1 MKQSVIL
8 FLGLFLMSIGLEAQ
22 TPGINYFF
30 HTYKRHEDARKV
42 SIPGWVFRLG
52 STIAQKHVDEK
63 EEKEAIKLAKKI
75 KKLRLLVMEDA
86 NSVSKDDIN
95 KMLSRVRSKEGFE
108 DMLMVSSEGTKI
120 NMLVRSKGETIKN
133 LLILVS
139 EKDQF
144 VMVSLKSKLKISDLN
159 KLLSSLQDEVDV
171 DLGVEPA
178 KEEKKEEVPLPPVK
192 KEETKKK
199 KAKKVPAR
207 A

>member
-1 MKQSVIL
+1 MKQSIL
-8 FLGLFLMSIGLEAQ
+8 VLLGLFLISFGLEAQ
-22 TPGINYFF
+22 TPGINYFY
-30 HTYKRHEDARKV
+30 HTYKRHEDARKF

-52 STIAQKHVDEK
+52 STIAQKHVDGEG
-63 EEKEAIKLAKKI
+63 EKEAIKMAKKI

-86 NSVSKDDIN
+86 NPVSKDDLN
-95 KMLSRVRSKEGFE
+95 RMLSRAKGKEGFE
-108 DMLMVSSEGTKI
+108 DLLVVSSEGTKI

-139 EKDQF
+139 EEDQF

-159 KLLSSLQDEVDV
+159 KVLRSLQDEVDI
-171 DLGVEPA
+171 DLGVEPS
-178 KEEKKEEVPLPPVK
+178 KEEKEELPPAK